1 MNHIHQLQSDN
12 AQMKIA
18 LEEARTQLI
27 DLLVYYSSEKFQGS
41 ENDFAHVSTDIR
53 PRINEV
59 KNYIQ
64 NSIN

>member
-1 MNHIHQLQSDN
+1 
-12 AQMKIA
+12 MKIA
-18 LEEARTQLI
+18 LEESRKQLI
-27 DLLVYYSSEKFQGS
+27 DLLVYYSSEKFQGA